1 MSTIYLVEDHGLV
14 RESLSLA
21 LNQHGHEVVGGCDN
35 PTQALADLLR
45 LRPDVVI
52 IDLNLGLRSGFEL
65 LAEMRQRAA
74 TAQPIVMSLS
84 SSKRDVAQAIRHGA
98 KAYVLKEWP
107 LQRLFDAVDVVA
119 TGQRHFVGEVADV
132 VIEEL
137 HTPSEARV
145 IDTLSARERQVVVLV
160 VKGHSSAAI
169 GEALHLSPKTVDS
182 YRSRLM
188 AKLQVPD
195 LTALV
200 RLAVREGLIPLDD

>member
-1 MSTIYLVEDHGLV
+1 
-14 RESLSLA
+14 
-21 LNQHGHEVVGGCDN
+21 
-35 PTQALADLLR
+35 
-45 LRPDVVI
+45 
-52 IDLNLGLRSGFEL
+52 
-65 LAEMRQRAA
+65 
-74 TAQPIVMSLS
+74 
-84 SSKRDVAQAIRHGA
+84 
-98 KAYVLKEWP
+98 
-107 LQRLFDAVDVVA
+107 
-119 TGQRHFVGEVADV
+119 VGEVADV